1 MWGVGLLSVSTSGCR
16 GGGVGC
22 VGEGVG
28 CVGEG
33 VGCVGRG
40 GRGVCGERV

>member
-28 CVGEG
+28 CVG
-33 VGCVGRG
+33 RG